1 MARMSDQIGQPVQP
15 GESAAPSARAVVG
28 NAAEPGAAAAAGG
41 ENPEVM
47 PDLPTGPVPTGDAL
61 LVVRPPEEPYGF
73 ADFWRATFAEAMAV
87 PLDLTVEAAPETR
100 AELLPDHHLSIL
112 RFTGLGGYRHG
123 AWLAVPRGP
132 MQLAIVNGH
141 GYGGREGPGVPP
153 LDGAM
158 IMTDAPGFNLSSR
171 ADVPAECMGHV
182 VHGIE
187 LRETY
192 LIRFCVAGIW
202 AAVSALI
209 ETCPQVAGRVTYWG
223 GSFGG
228 GLGALAMPWDS
239 RFSRGVLDVPTF
251 GHHPWRLR
259 VPCAGSGEAVRLWH
273 RAHPESLDV
282 LRFYDA
288 AIAAAR
294 IRVPML
300 VAPARRDPVVPPVG
314 QFAVAN
320 AIPGA
325 IIHERRCGHLAWSG
339 EAAECARLDAAALAF
354 LRG

>member
-1 MARMSDQIGQPVQP
+1 
-15 GESAAPSARAVVG
+15 
-28 NAAEPGAAAAAGG
+28 
-41 ENPEVM
+41 
-47 PDLPTGPVPTGDAL
+47 
-61 LVVRPPEEPYGF
+61 
-73 ADFWRATFAEAMAV
+73 
-87 PLDLTVEAAPETR
+87 
-100 AELLPDHHLSIL
+100 
-112 RFTGLGGYRHG
+112 
-123 AWLAVPRGP
+123 
-132 MQLAIVNGH
+132 
-141 GYGGREGPGVPP
+141 
-153 LDGAM
+153 M
-158 IMTDAPGFNLSSR
+158 IMPDAPGFNLSAR

-187 LRETY
+187 SRETY

-209 ETCPQVAGRVTYWG
+209 ESCPQAAGRVTYWG

-239 RFSRGVLDVPTF
+239 RISRGVLDVPTF
-251 GHHPWRLR
+251 GNHPWRLR

-288 AIAAAR
+288 ATAAAR

-325 IIHERRCGHLAWSG
+325 IVHERRCGHLAWSG